1 MKSPMPEANQDGIA
15 VVRQVIMG
23 VWAKAEAV
31 GSGQN
36 EDAFKQRDILEQ
48 SLHHGLCA
56 GLIKLMT
63 PFSESCFTMHII
75 KQQGIFPGSPVA
87 KNPHS

>member
-1 MKSPMPEANQDGIA
+1 MEEGFDMKSPMPEANQDGIA
-15 VVRQVIMG
+15 VVRQVMMG

-63 PFSESCFTMHII
+63 PFSESCFTP
-75 KQQGIFPGSPVA
+75 FSLSRLA
-87 KNPHS
+87 LFSL